1 MTVYLVV
8 FLPKLPHIHRV
19 NIWFWPTLYICTAYD
34 RIFGDLPARITM
46 IRRSTASYMGTSQ
59 SSIRRQI
66 KKIWASQSFDFK
78 MPILGC
84 SLLPPRLDWIG
95 LDWVGLGWI
104 GLEWIGLDWIGLDWI
119 GLDEI
124 LDWIP
129 AKIHFLL
136 SIWSFCITQT
146 GRPKKVQTPSW
157 MKVITRVGQNHIY
170 TVYIRYFGQRY
181 H

>member
-1 MTVYLVV
+1 MTVYLVIS
-8 FLPKLPHIHRV
+8 LPGLPWSAEVLLVIWVPRKVQYADKLRKFGPRKAL
-19 NIWFWPTLYICTAYD
+19 TSRCQYLAAAYYPLD
-34 RIFGDLPARITM
+34 WIE
-46 IRRSTASYMGTSQ
+46 
-59 SSIRRQI
+59 
-66 KKIWASQSFDFK
+66 
-78 MPILGC
+78 
-84 SLLPPRLDWIG
+84 LDWIG

-170 TVYIRYFGQRY
+170 IIQYVVGLQK
-181 H
+181 

>member
-84 SLLPPRLDWIG
+84 SLLPPRLD
-95 LDWVGLGWI
+95 
-104 GLEWIGLDWIGLDWI
+104 
-119 GLDEI
+119 
-124 LDWIP
+124 
-129 AKIHFLL
+129 
-136 SIWSFCITQT
+136 
-146 GRPKKVQTPSW
+146 
-157 MKVITRVGQNHIY
+157 
-170 TVYIRYFGQRY
+170 
-181 H
+181 